1 MTFPPQSAPYPEKSQ
16 ATTTLVLGII
26 GLLCCGPLSVV
37 AWVIGQNEL
46 NAIDAGRRDPNQRG
60 TANAGRILGIVGTVL
75 WAGLFLL
82 GILGTIAIPF
92 VDNGF

>member
-1 MTFPPQSAPYPEKSQ
+1 
-16 ATTTLVLGII
+16 VLGII

-46 NAIDAGRRDPNQRG
+46 TAIDAGRRDPSQRG
-60 TANAGRILGIVGTVL
+60 TANAGRILGIVGTIL
-75 WAGLFLL
+75 WGIGFLL
-82 GILGTIAIPF
+82 TMLGVLAIPF